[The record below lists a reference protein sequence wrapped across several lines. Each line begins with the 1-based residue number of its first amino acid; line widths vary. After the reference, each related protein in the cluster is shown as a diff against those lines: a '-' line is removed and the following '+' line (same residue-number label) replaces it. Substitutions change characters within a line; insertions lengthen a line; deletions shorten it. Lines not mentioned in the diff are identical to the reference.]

1 MHKTVTF
8 LGVLMI
14 SASAFQ
20 MQAEKAPLP
29 ATQENLVD
37 YKLSCGKIIMG
48 LGPDAFQFPWEY
60 EEYALNLN
68 YINCGDLVM
77 PETGTRPPTTEPDPG
92 VLGVKP
98 GEKKK

>member
-1 MHKTVTF
+1 M
-8 LGVLMI
+8 L

-20 MQAEKAPLP
+20 MQAEKAPLS

-68 YINCGDLVM
+68 HFYCGEYVM
-77 PETGTRPPTTEPDPG
+77 PETGTRPSPSTEPDPG
-92 VLGVKP
+92 ALGVKP